1 MATKKTIKVREAV
14 TLYKALKS
22 TDTSKLPGI
31 DKADL
36 FAIIRATRAL
46 KATAE
51 AQADF
56 ERDAA
61 LRLRPA
67 DYKALEAKQ
76 LRYAELTAAE
86 QFEVTARLMEYERTF
101 QDCIRPEQE
110 KEVEIE
116 VEPLSESA
124 IAAVASASAGI
135 TMGTLTL
142 ICEILGEL

>member
-61 LRLRPA
+61 LRLMPA
-67 DYKALEAKQ
+67 DYKELTEKQ
-76 LRYAELTAAE
+76 QRYASLTVPEQIELTARQAAYDRA
-86 QFEVTARLMEYERTF
+86 FV
-101 QDCIRPEQE
+101 DCIRPEQE